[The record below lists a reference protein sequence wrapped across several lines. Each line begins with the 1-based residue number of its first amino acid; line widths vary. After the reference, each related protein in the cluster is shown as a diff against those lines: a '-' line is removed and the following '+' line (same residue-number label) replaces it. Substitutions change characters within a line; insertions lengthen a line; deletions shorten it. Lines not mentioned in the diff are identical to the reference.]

1 MVKVTPEMLL
11 DAYRAG
17 IFPMAEDRRAAEL
30 HWFDPARRGILPI
43 AGLHVPR
50 RLARTILKKPY
61 RVTFDRDFERV
72 IRNCAD
78 VRDTTWI
85 NDDIIALYTALH
97 KQGHAHSVEA
107 WDGRVL
113 AGGVYGISIG
123 GAFFGES
130 MFSVRTD
137 ASKVALVHLVARL
150 WRRGYELFDTQ
161 YVNEH
166 LKQFG
171 VQEIPRGE
179 YRRLLRKALQKQADF
194 NAQSPPLGRSSLAG
208 LPSPLPS
215 VSPSPSSKEP
225 GNCSRGGT
233 VGLAAGALTAGGAA
247 GLGAAAAGVSVA
259 GLAAGE
265 SVAGLGDLPGATR
278 SDALP
283 GAAPSTK
290 PISSLL
296 PDKGAASGEPLG
308 AVSDENSS
316 DLDVVAFLHSIT
328 QTS

>member
-1 MVKVTPEMLL
+1 MTKVTPELL
-11 DAYRAG
+11 LEAYRAG

-61 RVTFDRDFERV
+61 RITFDADFERV

-137 ASKVALVHLVARL
+137 ASKIALVHLVARL

-171 VQEIPRGE
+171 VQEVPRAE
-179 YRRLLRKALQKQADF
+179 YRRMLKKALQNQADF
-194 NAQSPPLGRSSLAG
+194 NAQSPPLGKSSLA
-208 LPSPLPS
+208 PLP
-215 VSPSPSSKEP
+215 SPSPSSKEP
-225 GNCSRGGT
+225 GSCSSGGT
-233 VGLAAGALTAGGAA
+233 VGLAAGGLAAGAA
-247 GLGAAAAGVSVA
+247 GLGAAVAGLSVA
-259 GLAAGE
+259 GL
-265 SVAGLGDLPGATR
+265 SVAGLGDLPGSTR
-278 SDALP
+278 EDALS

-290 PISSLL
+290 PMSSLL
-296 PDKGAASGEPLG
+296 PDKGAASGAPLG